1 MISLSRVTYCKSIP
15 YLLPND
21 LLQHSHVWLIDCENL
36 MTLENSYK
44 QTIETKKQVNKQK
57 RTKEQINV
65 YVVQQ

>member
-1 MISLSRVTYCKSIP
+1 MY
-15 YLLPND
+15 D
-21 LLQHSHVWLIDCENL
+21 WLIDCENL

-65 YVVQQ
+65 DVVQQ